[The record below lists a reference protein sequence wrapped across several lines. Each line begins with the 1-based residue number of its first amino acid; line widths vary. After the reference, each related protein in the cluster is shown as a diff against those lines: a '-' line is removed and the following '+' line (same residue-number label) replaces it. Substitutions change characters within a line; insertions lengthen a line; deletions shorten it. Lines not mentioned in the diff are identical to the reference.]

1 MGYLG
6 FFWQHIAIDF
16 ALTRHFFFK
25 KLSFSAISKFKKAS
39 IIWVLVTILAE
50 NNLESRHYAS
60 AVRAPHH
67 NKISLGQG
75 NDNTDVVFD
84 TNTTERSSKDIQ
96 PTNVN
101 LFECN
106 LINIFNGSS
115 S

>member
-1 MGYLG
+1 MLLLATLRYLG
-6 FFWQHIAIDF
+6 FGYDF
-16 ALTRHFFFK
+16 GRK
-25 KLSFSAISKFKKAS
+25 KK
-39 IIWVLVTILAE
+39 
-50 NNLESRHYAS
+50 LESRNYAS
-60 AVRAPHH
+60 AVRASHH